1 MVEMSV
7 AGIALDAASR
17 SPIVLLRD
25 PSGRRQ
31 VPIWIDQAQAQNIM
45 AGLTGQIPPR
55 PLSHDLMVSLLELGG
70 LSLERVVIDT
80 IEESTFRA
88 VMKLSTAAGDTRE
101 LDARPS
107 DAIALALRTGSGIW
121 MLEEVVA
128 DASIAV
134 DAEADAE
141 DQADFRR
148 FLAGTSP
155 ADLIRNLGRARQEVE
170 LESEAEPDLGPEG
183 HQEAGAEE
191 PAPGIA
197 SPVLSP
203 KDPSPPPMPAPEA
216 SGGPA
221 PRPADPGAA
230 PLQWPG
236 ARPHAGRVS
245 PPDAWASA
253 GAGAVLG
260 SAPARRPF
268 GRGPAVSLFTL
279 GTMRALSSGAQMG
292 EVLAA
297 ALAAGIDHIERPRP
311 MGPPNGSWAR
321 FWASWSRAIP
331 AGRAGLVITE
341 QNSAGPALDQ
351 AKDQLRASL
360 ERLPGP
366 ARVTWPSTV

>member
-1 MVEMSV
+1 MSV

-45 AGLTGQIPPR
+45 AGLTGQTPPR

-70 LSLERVVIDT
+70 LSLERVVINT

-88 VMKLSTAAGDTRE
+88 VMKLSTAAGDTKE

-155 ADLIRNLGRARQEVE
+155 AELIRNLGRARQDVE
-170 LESEAEPDLGPEG
+170 LESENEPEGEPELGPEG
-183 HQEAGAEE
+183 QAEAGAEE
-191 PAPGIA
+191 PAPGDRE
-197 SPVLSP
+197 PG
-203 KDPSPPPMPAPEA
+203 PEPE
-216 SGGPA
+216 GPQ
-221 PRPADPGAA
+221 PPAD
-230 PLQWPG
+230 
-236 ARPHAGRVS
+236 
-245 PPDAWASA
+245 
-253 GAGAVLG
+253 
-260 SAPARRPF
+260 
-268 GRGPAVSLFTL
+268 
-279 GTMRALSSGAQMG
+279 
-292 EVLAA
+292 
-297 ALAAGIDHIERPRP
+297 
-311 MGPPNGSWAR
+311 
-321 FWASWSRAIP
+321 
-331 AGRAGLVITE
+331 
-341 QNSAGPALDQ
+341 AGP
-351 AKDQLRASL
+351 
-360 ERLPGP
+360 
-366 ARVTWPSTV
+366 